1 LIVAEQFSIRRATRD
16 DAQSIARFNQVMAR
30 ETEGK
35 ELNPERVLA
44 GVYGLLEKPELGFYL
59 VATHEDRIAGSLM
72 VTYEWSDWRCGVF
85 WWVQSV
91 YVVPEF
97 RRQGVYRSL
106 YAHLKQLAEQTEG
119 VCGFRLYVEKDNT
132 RAQQTYESLGMLRC
146 AYWLYEEET
155 KSYVP
160 ETGGER

>member
-72 VTYEWSDWRCGVF
+72 VTYEWSDWRCG
-85 WWVQSV
+85 SSGG
-91 YVVPEF
+91 F
-97 RRQGVYRSL
+97 RVSMWFPNSGVKGFIGVY
-106 YAHLKQLAEQTEG
+106 TP
-119 VCGFRLYVEKDNT
+119 T
-132 RAQQTYESLGMLRC
+132 
-146 AYWLYEEET
+146 
-155 KSYVP
+155 
-160 ETGGER
+160 